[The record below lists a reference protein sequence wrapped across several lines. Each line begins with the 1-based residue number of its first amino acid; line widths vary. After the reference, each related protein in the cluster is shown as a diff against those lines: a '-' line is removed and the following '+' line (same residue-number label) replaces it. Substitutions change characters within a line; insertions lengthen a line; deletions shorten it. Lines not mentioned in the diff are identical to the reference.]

1 MNPTSLYVS
10 VSRLVFQ
17 TDTLEQNWTDLFRL
31 IPYLRQSLS
40 CCVCGNL
47 LMEPYSPDS
56 PCQHHECKMCIGGRK
71 NLKPSCTWCREYQK
85 YEENVQLRI
94 LLQCYKSLCEHIKT
108 SGIYQSMLKQVQT
121 ATMVNGNSA
130 GTSLI
135 DIIEEGVRFQ
145 DNFKST
151 AGLTKSAYSIL
162 PCLYNSIPAPTPVR
176 ESNSVSERITSVH
189 STATVATTSVQQSGG
204 HRVQPTQLPLQPAI
218 KTVSNGSAMYSV
230 LYAGNGNKI
239 TIKRK
244 TTELNPTPPP
254 PATDPYQ
261 PLAAQQTQQQKPV
274 LPCFKKPFQAT
285 TVIAKASAAAAK
297 AAAKRKGCRC
307 GNATATPGK
316 LTCCGQRCPCYV
328 ESKACLDC
336 KCRGCRNPHRPDGM
350 KVRPRIPELENLEL
364 SLDGGTS
371 LPEFKQTTSADTY
384 PECSIST
391 NQQHITIDHTPQSP
405 VVFTSTSLQG
415 NIQVLN
421 VYSGG
426 LSPASTT
433 VPAILMNETPAT
445 SSSSIS
451 SMSSASSSSSY
462 AIKDNYGLLNAVFA
476 EEIVDSQDSL
486 LTDDDSREPTDDE
499 DDPDH
504 SDVDIDV

>member
-17 TDTLEQNWTDLFRL
+17 TDSLEQNWTDLFRL

-56 PCQHHECKMCIGGRK
+56 PCQHHECKTCIGGRK
-71 NLKPSCTWCREYQK
+71 NLKPSCSWCREYQK

-94 LLQCYKSLCEHIKT
+94 LLQCYKSLCEHIKS
-108 SGIYQSMLKQVQT
+108 SGIYQVMMKQVQSSVK
-121 ATMVNGNSA
+121 MNGTGA
-130 GTSLI
+130 GASLV
-135 DIIEEGVRFQ
+135 DIIDEGVMFK

-151 AGLTKSAYSIL
+151 AGLSKSAYSIL
-162 PCLYNSIPAPTPVR
+162 PCLYTSIPVSSSAREPAKVAERVSVGPSTVTTALSVPRPQPIAPPM
-176 ESNSVSERITSVH
+176 
-189 STATVATTSVQQSGG
+189 
-204 HRVQPTQLPLQPAI
+204 QPAI

-244 TTELNPTPPP
+244 TAEPTPAPP
-254 PATDPYQ
+254 PQPPDPQIPAKAT
-261 PLAAQQTQQQKPV
+261 

-285 TVIAKASAAAAK
+285 TKAAAAAAK

-336 KCRGCRNPHRPDGM
+336 KCRGCRNPHRPDGF

-364 SLDGGTS
+364 SLDAASAMPDFGGQAAE
-371 LPEFKQTTSADTY
+371 PFHQMEQ
-384 PECSIST
+384 ECSMVD
-391 NQQHITIDHTPQSP
+391 QHITLDHSPPSP
-405 VVFTSTSLQG
+405 VVFTSTSLQ
-415 NIQVLN
+415 VLN
-421 VYSGG
+421 VYSGS

-433 VPAILMNETPAT
+433 VPAILMSETPAT
-445 SSSSIS
+445 SSTSSS
-451 SMSSASSSSSY
+451 STSSSY
-462 AIKDNYGLLNAVFA
+462 ALKDNYGLLNAVFA

-486 LTDDDSREPTDDE
+486 LTDDDSREQASDE
-499 DDPDH
+499 DELEQ
-504 SDVDIDV
+504 SDMEIDI

>member
-17 TDTLEQNWTDLFRL
+17 SDTLEQNWTDLFRL

-56 PCQHHECKMCIGGRK
+56 PCQHHECKTCIGGRK

-94 LLQCYKSLCEHIKT
+94 LLQCYKSLCEHIKS
-108 SGIYQSMLKQVQT
+108 SGIYQVMMKQVQSSVK
-121 ATMVNGNSA
+121 MNGTSA
-130 GTSLI
+130 GASLV
-135 DIIEEGVRFQ
+135 DIIDEGVMFQ
-145 DNFKST
+145 DNFKSS

-162 PCLYNSIPAPTPVR
+162 PCLYTSIPSGQRESGKPPERPATVTAPTVPVR
-176 ESNSVSERITSVH
+176 
-189 STATVATTSVQQSGG
+189 APPA
-204 HRVQPTQLPLQPAI
+204 PPAQPAI

-244 TTELNPTPPP
+244 TAEPAPAPPP
-254 PATDPYQ
+254 PPPEPQ
-261 PLAAQQTQQQKPV
+261 IPV
-274 LPCFKKPFQAT
+274 KNLPCFKKPFQAT
-285 TVIAKASAAAAK
+285 TKAAAAAAK

-336 KCRGCRNPHRPDGM
+336 KCRGCRNPHRPDGF

-364 SLDGGTS
+364 SLDSATMPDSFSG
-371 LPEFKQTTSADTY
+371 QTEAFHNMEQEMTD
-384 PECSIST
+384 
-391 NQQHITIDHTPQSP
+391 QHITIDHGPPSP

-421 VYSGG
+421 VYSGS

-433 VPAILMNETPAT
+433 VPAIIMSETPAT

-451 SMSSASSSSSY
+451 SVSSASSSSTSSAY
-462 AIKDNYGLLNAVFA
+462 ALKDYGLLNAVFA

-486 LTDDDSREPTDDE
+486 LTDDDSREQPSDD
-499 DDPDH
+499 DDAEQ
-504 SDVDIDV
+504 SDVEIDV

>member
-17 TDTLEQNWTDLFRL
+17 SDTLEQNWTDLFRL

-56 PCQHHECKMCIGGRK
+56 PCQHHECKTCIGGRK
-71 NLKPSCTWCREYQK
+71 NLKPSCSWCREYQK

-94 LLQCYKSLCEHIKT
+94 LLQCYKSLCEHIKS
-108 SGIYQSMLKQVQT
+108 SGIYQNMQKQVQT
-121 ATMVNGNSA
+121 AAMVNGNSA

-151 AGLTKSAYSIL
+151 SGLTKSAYSIL
-162 PCLYNSIPAPTPVR
+162 PCLYTSIPAAPSVGIR
-176 ESNSVSERITSVH
+176 DANSIADRLSGGP
-189 STATVATTSVQQSGG
+189 STATVPRT
-204 HRVQPTQLPLQPAI
+204 QPPPTPAQPAI

-244 TTELNPTPPP
+244 TAEPTPAPPP
-254 PATDPYQ
+254 PPPDPQ
-261 PLAAQQTQQQKPV
+261 IPPKTTI

-285 TVIAKASAAAAK
+285 TKAAAAAAK

-336 KCRGCRNPHRPDGM
+336 KCRGCRNPHRPDGF

-364 SLDGGTS
+364 SLDVATTM
-371 LPEFKQTTSADTY
+371 PESCFGSPQETTTY
-384 PECSIST
+384 LEQQECPMPGE
-391 NQQHITIDHTPQSP
+391 QHITIDHNPPSP
-405 VVFTSTSLQG
+405 VVFTTSSLQG
-415 NIQVLN
+415 NIQ
-421 VYSGG
+421 
-426 LSPASTT
+426 
-433 VPAILMNETPAT
+433 
-445 SSSSIS
+445 
-451 SMSSASSSSSY
+451 
-462 AIKDNYGLLNAVFA
+462 
-476 EEIVDSQDSL
+476 DSDYF
-486 LTDDDSREPTDDE
+486 
-499 DDPDH
+499 
-504 SDVDIDV
+504 

>member
-17 TDTLEQNWTDLFRL
+17 TDALEQNWGDLFRL

-94 LLQCYKSLCEHIKT
+94 LLQCYKSLCEHIKS
-108 SGIYQSMLKQVQT
+108 SGIYQNMQKQLQ
-121 ATMVNGNSA
+121 AASMVNGNSA

-162 PCLYNSIPAPTPVR
+162 PCLYTSIPAPSTIRETSKVVERVSVCPSTVTTAPSMPSTRPQIPTPPV
-176 ESNSVSERITSVH
+176 
-189 STATVATTSVQQSGG
+189 
-204 HRVQPTQLPLQPAI
+204 QPAI

-244 TTELNPTPPP
+244 TAEPAPAPPP
-254 PATDPYQ
+254 PPPDPQQILPPKAT
-261 PLAAQQTQQQKPV
+261 
-274 LPCFKKPFQAT
+274 LPCFKKPLQVSFQEYLPPILGQSEGQLCNKLIKMSQAT
-285 TVIAKASAAAAK
+285 TKAAAAAAK

-336 KCRGCRNPHRPDGM
+336 KCRGCRNPHRPDGF

-364 SLDGGTS
+364 SLDAATS
-371 LPEFKQTTSADTY
+371 MPDFSGQSTETFHTIDQ
-384 PECSIST
+384 EC
-391 NQQHITIDHTPQSP
+391 TIDHNPPSP
-405 VVFTSTSLQG
+405 VVFTSTSIQG
-415 NIQVLN
+415 NIQ
-421 VYSGG
+421 
-426 LSPASTT
+426 
-433 VPAILMNETPAT
+433 
-445 SSSSIS
+445 
-451 SMSSASSSSSY
+451 
-462 AIKDNYGLLNAVFA
+462 
-476 EEIVDSQDSL
+476 
-486 LTDDDSREPTDDE
+486 
-499 DDPDH
+499 
-504 SDVDIDV
+504 